1 MLTRELAAGEVVFR
15 QGDTADMAYLIEEGS
30 IQIRHDGQGQCE
42 ALPLALLGPGE
53 VFGELGVIDGE
64 PRSATAIAQVPT
76 RLVTVRAEKIRQSIA
91 RADPFFA
98 ELMRKLVGRLRKTR
112 AVGNADVMTAL
123 QSSRIGPGFE
133 EILRERDIAEGIIRG
148 EIEPFLQPIIDLR
161 TRRVL
166 GYETLAR
173 WQSEELGLMMPCT
186 FLPLARRTGLIRRI
200 DLTMAD
206 RALNICAGFGLA
218 SDAPYVAINISAW
231 HLRDRTLVDTLK
243 RMLDQHRLPP
253 HRVCVEITETMLIDE
268 ASDADSLLDELH
280 QTGVR
285 IALDDFGTGFSPM
298 AFLYRLPIDIL
309 KIDGSMVEGAETS
322 PRQRAVLE
330 GMREMCSRLGIDIIV
345 EGIESEEDA
354 GILLDM
360 GFTQGQGTHFAAP
373 GTVAEILGRKP
384 S

>member
-1 MLTRELAAGEVVFR
+1 MLTRELAAGEVIFR
-15 QGDTADMAYLIEEGS
+15 QGDPADMAYLIEEGTIR
-30 IQIRHDGQGQCE
+30 IQHDGTGECE
-42 ALPLALLGPGE
+42 AQPLALLGPGE
-53 VFGELGVIDGE
+53 IFGELGVIDGE
-64 PRSATAIAQVPT
+64 PRSATAITQGPA
-76 RLVTVRAEKIRQSIA
+76 RLVTVRAEKIQQSIA

-98 ELMRKLVGRLRKTR
+98 ELMRKLVGRLRKSR
-112 AVGNADVMTAL
+112 AVNDAEVMAAL
-123 QSSRIGPGFE
+123 QSSSIGPGFE

-148 EIEPFLQPIIDLR
+148 EIEPFLQPIVDLR
-161 TRRVL
+161 SKRVL

-173 WQSEELGLMMPCT
+173 WQSEKLGLMMPCT

-218 SDAPYVAINISAW
+218 ADAPYVAINISAW

-253 HRVCVEITETMLIDE
+253 QRVCVEITETMLIDE
-268 ASDADSLLDELH
+268 ASDADSLLAELRH
-280 QTGVR
+280 CGIR

-330 GMREMCSRLGIDIIV
+330 GIREMCARLGIEIIV
-345 EGIESEEDA
+345 EGIESEKEA
-354 GILLDM
+354 VILLDM
-360 GFTQGQGTHFAAP
+360 GFTHGQGTHFAAP
-373 GTVAEILGRKP
+373 GTVSEILGRKA